1 MPPETTNSA
10 KSSAMNCTYSTP
22 VAISGPVPAFTNI
35 QIVVGTPSRSATD
48 SWEDS
53 FSHQC
58 EVFGMIG
65 KSAMHAS
72 IATKGSRLHQ
82 G

>member
-1 MPPETTNSA
+1 
-10 KSSAMNCTYSTP
+10 MNWTYSTP
-22 VAISGPVPAFTNI
+22 VAMSGLVPAFTNI
-35 QIVVGTPSRSATD
+35 QIVVGTPRASATV

-58 EVFGMIG
+58 EVLGMMG
-65 KSAMHAS
+65 RSAMQAS
-72 IATKGSRLHQ
+72 IATKGRRLHQ

>member
-1 MPPETTNSA
+1 MPPETTKSA

-22 VAISGPVPAFTNI
+22 VAISGPVPALMNI
-35 QIVVGTPSRSATD
+35 QTVVGTPRASATD

-58 EVFGMIG
+58 AVLGMMG
-65 KSAMHAS
+65 KSAIHAS
-72 IATKGSRLHQ
+72 IAQGSRLHH

>member
-1 MPPETTNSA
+1 
-10 KSSAMNCTYSTP
+10 MNCTYSTP
-22 VAISGPVPAFTNI
+22 VAISGPVPALMNI
-35 QIVVGTPSRSATD
+35 QTVVGTPRASATE

-65 KSAMHAS
+65 RTAMQPS
-72 IATKGSRLHQ
+72 IAMKGSRLHQ

>member
-1 MPPETTNSA
+1 
-10 KSSAMNCTYSTP
+10 MNCTYSTP
-22 VAISGPVPAFTNI
+22 VAMSGPEPAFMNS
-35 QIVVGTPSRSATD
+35 QIVVGAPSTSATD

-58 EVFGMIG
+58 EVFGMMG
-65 KSAMHAS
+65 KSAIHAS
-72 IATKGSRLHQ
+72 IATKGSRLHH

>member
-1 MPPETTNSA
+1 
-10 KSSAMNCTYSTP
+10 MNCTYSTP
-22 VAISGPVPAFTNI
+22 VAMSGPVPAFMNI

-58 EVFGMIG
+58 AVFGMIG
-65 KSAMHAS
+65 RTAIHAS
-72 IATKGSRLHQ
+72 IAMKGSRLHQ

>member
-22 VAISGPVPAFTNI
+22 VAISGPVPALMNI
-35 QIVVGTPSRSATD
+35 QTVVGTPRASATE
-48 SWEDS
+48 SWEHS

-58 EVFGMIG
+58 AVLGMMG
-65 KSAMHAS
+65 KSAIQAS
-72 IATKGSRLHQ
+72 IATKGSRLHH

>member
-1 MPPETTNSA
+1 
-10 KSSAMNCTYSTP
+10 MNCTYSTP
-22 VAISGPVPAFTNI
+22 VAMSGPVPAFMNI
-35 QIVVGTPSRSATD
+35 QTVVGTPRRRATN

>member
-22 VAISGPVPAFTNI
+22 VEMSGPVPAFMKI
-35 QIVVGTPSRSATD
+35 QIVVGMPSTSATD

-72 IATKGSRLHQ
+72 IATKGRRLHQ